1 MFFGQK
7 FARLATNAV
16 LRSPW
21 LWRFFRPLVRKQF
34 DAIAGSWDTMRDPT
48 HLAPYEA
55 ALAEVDPAPSRAL
68 DLGTGT
74 GQGAFAIARSF
85 PSTRWSEPISPT
97 RCSRKQDARRRLSS
111 AERVRFETADAS
123 ALPFPDA
130 SFDLV
135 AHANMIPFFDELT
148 RVLAPGGQ
156 AVFAFSLG
164 AGTPIY
170 VPPERLREELARRG
184 FTEFA
189 EFAAGKGTALL
200 ARKASSPVS
209 FGHKVVRGAVS
220 PVRTAFLSG

>member
-1 MFFGQK
+1 LNRRALGQK
-7 FARLATNAV
+7 FARLSTNAV
-16 LRSPW
+16 LRSPR

-55 ALAEVDPAPSRAL
+55 ALVDVEPAPTRAL

-74 GQGAFAIARSF
+74 GQGAFAL
-85 PSTRWSEPISPT
+85 
-97 RCSRKQDARRRLSS
+97 ARRFPGTDVIGVDLADAML
-111 AERVRFETADAS
+111 AEARRKTPAELADRVRFETGDAS
-123 ALPFPDA
+123 ALAFSDA

-156 AVFAFSLG
+156 AMFAFSLG
-164 AGTPIY
+164 PGTPIY
-170 VPPERLREELARRG
+170 VPLERLRQELARRG

-200 ARKASSPVS
+200 ARK
-209 FGHKVVRGAVS
+209 GVR
-220 PVRTAFLSG
+220 P